1 MSAESDPRRIHLW
14 TAVVLLAVFLA
25 GGVTGAGLVW
35 ATRPR
40 DPRPAGPRPRIDGLP
55 GPLAELGLTPEQVA
69 KARAVVESHRA
80 ELQAAVE
87 ESFPRVR
94 AVQDRVDAE
103 LRALLTPEQAARFDE
118 MRRRR
123 PPLRGPGFGGP
134 PPGEP
139 PGGPRG
145 GPPGAPPDGPP
156 RRPPP
161 PEGRE
166 PGVHPPGPP
175 P

>member
-1 MSAESDPRRIHLW
+1 MGAESDPRRLHLW
-14 TAVVLLAVFLA
+14 TALVLLAVFLA

-35 ATRPR
+35 AMRPH
-40 DPRPAGPRPRIDGLP
+40 DPRPAGPRPRLDGLP

-69 KARAVVESHRA
+69 KARAVVDAHRA

-103 LRALLTPEQAARFDE
+103 IRALLTPEQAARFDE
-118 MRRRR
+118 LRKRR
-123 PPLRGPGFGGP
+123 PPLRLPGFDGP
-134 PPGEP
+134 PPGGP
-139 PGGPRG
+139 PGGPHG
-145 GPPGAPPDGPP
+145 GPPGAPPP
-156 RRPPP
+156 RPPP
-161 PEGRE
+161 

>member
-1 MSAESDPRRIHLW
+1 MSAESDPRRLHLW

-55 GPLAELGLTPEQVA
+55 GPLAELGLSPEQVA

-118 MRRRR
+118 MRKRR

-134 PPGEP
+134 PPPGE
-139 PGGPRG
+139 
-145 GPPGAPPDGPP
+145 PP